1 MRIIKKLIVAL
12 MITAMLVV
20 SVVSVSAVSE
30 YDKVVYITKEE
41 FNDKMWDMYLSVSRI
56 DEDTILDE
64 KDAFTVSMG
73 RYELTSF
80 LEDYEPL
87 NSDISVSDAYQ
98 EFSAHLKDVFEDIK
112 IDVDE
117 NGNIYEEHKD
127 GSKYD
132 WTYNADKDMFVC
144 TNKNGNIEKTYDRY
158 HTDYELQHKEDT
170 TVQEET
176 QATTQE
182 ESYNYVEA
190 KPYVDNSESNT
201 QVKKDAAVAE
211 VATSDSAEI
220 TSGMSTPQV
229 IILSFVG
236 VAIIGG
242 IVALIF
248 TYKKK
253 IGK

>member
-1 MRIIKKLIVAL
+1 
-12 MITAMLVV
+12 
-20 SVVSVSAVSE
+20 
-30 YDKVVYITKEE
+30 
-41 FNDKMWDMYLSVSRI
+41 
-56 DEDTILDE
+56 
-64 KDAFTVSMG
+64 MG

-144 TNKNGNIEKTYDRY
+144 TDKNGNIEKTYDRY

-201 QVKKDAAVAE
+201 QVKKEAAVAD